1 METLFPKA
9 KYKPQPK
16 LQPTHQGSN
25 FNDTTLDWRFFFAAF
40 TNKVDRQQGAHH
52 GLRNCCSPSRHA
64 TKIITDNQL

>member
-1 METLFPKA
+1 METLFFLR
-9 KYKPQPK
+9 QNTK
-16 LQPTHQGSN
+16 LNQNYNPHQGSN

-64 TKIITDNQL
+64 TEIITENQL